1 MTAQPDS
8 QAHPSPE
15 TASADTGARQRRLA
29 VLARTGRAE
38 LEAAWNGLADRPAY
52 RRLKAPET
60 GLAMIR
66 ARAGGVGQ
74 RFNFGEMTM
83 TRCVVAL
90 DGTGARGELMGVGYV
105 QGRDARKAELV
116 ALFDALSLDP
126 ARCAEIERD
135 LIAPAEAAQAS
146 ARAARAAKV
155 AATKVDFFTLVR
167 GED

>member
-8 QAHPSPE
+8 RPSPSTE
-15 TASADTGARQRRLA
+15 TATPDIAARRRRLA
-29 VLARTGRAE
+29 ILARTGRAE
-38 LEAAWNGLADRPAY
+38 LEAAWNGLADRPAW

-90 DGTGARGELMGVGYV
+90 DETGAMGVGYV

-116 ALFDALSLDP
+116 ALFDALSLDA
-126 ARCAEIERD
+126 ARCTEIERD
-135 LIAPAEAAQAS
+135 LIAPAEAAQAA

-155 AATKVDFFTLVR
+155 AATKVDFFTMVR

>member
-8 QAHPSPE
+8 QASPSPE
-15 TASADTGARQRRLA
+15 TVASDVGARQRRLA
-29 VLARTGRAE
+29 ILVRTGRAE
-38 LEAAWNGLADRPAY
+38 LEAAWNGLADQPAY

-90 DGTGARGELMGVGYV
+90 DGTGAMGVGYV

-116 ALFDALSLDP
+116 ALFDALSLDA
-126 ARCAEIERD
+126 ARCAEIEHA
-135 LIAPAEAAQAS
+135 LIAPAEAAQVA
-146 ARAARAAKV
+146 ARAARDAKV